1 MCSPLS
7 RSVPLQI
14 EKPYWKINVHSHKI
28 MATNCIRGIVDYLS
42 YTLFYIFFSLP
53 VPDREYNLKYK
64 IFCII
69 TLLLYY
75 NILLILQ
82 NYTSTN

>member
-28 MATNCIRGIVDYLS
+28 MVTNCIRGIVDYLS
-42 YTLFYIFFSLP
+42 YTLFYIFFSFP
-53 VPDREYNLKYK
+53 VHREHNLKYK
-64 IFCII
+64 IFYII
-69 TLLLYY
+69 TLLL
-75 NILLILQ
+75 
-82 NYTSTN
+82 